1 MDGGPS
7 DSKPTLGTGFVPFV
21 CFRGLERFEEVS
33 SNNVEIEIFVFY
45 YYKSCIEITVSR
57 TEEISFQKTQIITN
71 IPARSNIAT
80 LLESSPID
88 PPIVHPVQFS
98 GSGSRSHGTKAGR
111 PPVIP

>member
-33 SNNVEIEIFVFY
+33 SNNRVEIEIFVFY

-57 TEEISFQKTQIITN
+57 TEEISF
-71 IPARSNIAT
+71 
-80 LLESSPID
+80 
-88 PPIVHPVQFS
+88 
-98 GSGSRSHGTKAGR
+98 
-111 PPVIP
+111 

>member
-71 IPARSNIAT
+71 IPARSNIAK
-80 LLESSPID
+80 LLESSID

-98 GSGSRSHGTKAGR
+98 GSGSRSHGTKT
-111 PPVIP
+111 PP